1 MSNALPSITTI
12 KSATRTHI
20 VTRML
25 LPHLKYLLLF
35 LTTLF
40 YPVISHAE
48 NFDQHEYSLKAV
60 FLERFTR
67 FIDWPETK
75 MPEHDNQSFV
85 IAVIGNPQFANLLS
99 DIYQKKKIKGK
110 QVIIQN
116 IDQIEKMDNPNLLYI
131 APHSNQKLS
140 VILEQA
146 RRIPVLTIA
155 DTDGFAKKGV
165 MINFYMSKKNKIR
178 FEINERAIKDSG
190 LHISYKLLS
199 VAKIVQS
206 E

>member
-1 MSNALPSITTI
+1 MSNALLSITTI
-12 KSATRTHI
+12 DFSIRTRI
-20 VTRML
+20 VTRTR

-35 LTTLF
+35 LTTLLF
-40 YPVISHAE
+40 PVTSHTE
-48 NFDQHEYSLKAV
+48 DFDQHEYKLKAV

-75 MPEHDNQSFV
+75 NPDNNSESFV

-99 DIYQKKKIKGK
+99 NIYQKKNIQGK

-131 APHSNQKLS
+131 APHTNQKLA

-146 RRIPVLTIA
+146 RRTPILTIA

-178 FEINERAIKDSG
+178 FEINERAVKDSG